1 VRKSILV
8 ALLLTGTTLIGVV
21 FSFTSLGN
29 VQISYK
35 IVVPTAQIST
45 LVDRE
50 YYYSIIEDIRNANSC
65 IMVAMYSMIYDPDD
79 TFDWANDLIR
89 ELVHAKEM
97 GVNVTVILEYRTY
110 WGYMDENLDAYDY
123 LSVNGVEVLLDTDTE
138 TDHMKL
144 VIIDNYIVYVGSH
157 NWSESGLYYNKEI
170 SIKMVSSELAKEYEE
185 YFWTIRKS

>member
-1 VRKSILV
+1 MRKSILV